1 MKYQIGWDNFAQEV
15 NRSDESINLAK
26 ASLYCAQAEYPEL
39 DVAKY
44 LQQLDL
50 MAEDI
55 AVKLPSERYPLQIIK
70 TINHHL
76 YSYLE
81 FRGNSQDYYNPKN
94 SFLNDVI
101 DLRTGIPLTLA
112 IIYLEIAKRLDFP
125 MLGIGM
131 PGHFI
136 IRPDFDDAGIF
147 VDAFSQ
153 GEILFQEDCEAKLQ
167 QLYQQPVKLESRF
180 LAPVN
185 NKQILAR
192 MLTNLKQIYL
202 YRCQY
207 NKVLAII
214 SGLLILY
221 PHNPNE
227 LRDRGLLYYEL
238 NRWQAA
244 YKDLQAYLKFA
255 SYGDEYQMIQM
266 LLKKIENREQ
276 IESTLMTPRNAI

>member
-44 LQQLDL
+44 LQQLDRT
-50 MAEDI
+50 AEDI
-55 AVKLPSERYPLQIIK
+55 AVKLPENRYPLQIIK

-76 YSYLE
+76 YNCLE

-94 SFLNDVI
+94 SFLNDVLE
-101 DLRTGIPLTLA
+101 LRTGIPLTLA
-112 IIYLEIAKRLDFP
+112 IIYLEVAKRLDFP
-125 MLGIGM
+125 MRGIGM

-147 VDAFSQ
+147 VDAFNQ
-153 GEILFQEDCEAKLQ
+153 GEILFKEDCEAKLQ
-167 QLYQQPVKLESRF
+167 QLYQQPVKLEQRF

-185 NKQILAR
+185 KRQILAR
-192 MLTNLKQIYL
+192 MLTNLKQIFL
-202 YRCQY
+202 HRRQY

-221 PHNPNE
+221 PNNANE

-238 NRWQAA
+238 KLWPEASQ
-244 YKDLQAYLKFA
+244 DLQAYLQFA
-255 SYGDEYQMIQM
+255 SYSDEYQMIQM
-266 LLKKIENREQ
+266 LLSKIE
-276 IESTLMTPRNAI
+276 SSLS

>member
-15 NRSDESINLAK
+15 SQSDESINLAK

-39 DVAKY
+39 EVAKY
-44 LQQLDL
+44 LQQLD
-50 MAEDI
+50 MIAEDI

-70 TINHHL
+70 TINNHL
-76 YSYLE
+76 YNCLE

-101 DLRTGIPLTLA
+101 DLRTGIPLTLS

-136 IRPDFDDAGIF
+136 IRPDFNDAGIF
-147 VDAFSQ
+147 VDAFNQ
-153 GEILFQEDCEAKLQ
+153 GEILFKEDCEAKLQ
-167 QLYQQPVKLESRF
+167 QLYQQPVKLEPRF
-180 LAPVN
+180 LAPVS

-202 YRCQY
+202 HHRQY

-214 SGLLILY
+214 TGLLTLF
-221 PHNPNE
+221 PNNPNE

-238 NRWQAA
+238 NLWQEACQ
-244 YKDLQAYLKFA
+244 DLQAYLKLA
-255 SYGDEYQMIQM
+255 TYGDEYQMIQM
-266 LLKKIENREQ
+266 LLQKIEN
-276 IESTLMTPRNAI
+276 SLL

>member
-15 NRSDESINLAK
+15 SQSDESINLAK

-39 DVAKY
+39 EVAKY
-44 LQQLDL
+44 LQQLD
-50 MAEDI
+50 MIAEDI

-70 TINHHL
+70 TINNHL
-76 YSYLE
+76 YNCLE

-101 DLRTGIPLTLA
+101 DLRTGIPLTLS

-136 IRPDFDDAGIF
+136 IRPDFNDAGIF
-147 VDAFSQ
+147 VDAFNQ
-153 GEILFQEDCEAKLQ
+153 GEILFKEDCEAKLQ
-167 QLYQQPVKLESRF
+167 QLYQQPVKLEPRF
-180 LAPVN
+180 LAPVS

-202 YRCQY
+202 HHRQY

-214 SGLLILY
+214 TGLLTLF
-221 PHNPNE
+221 PNNPNE

-238 NRWQAA
+238 NLWQEAC
-244 YKDLQAYLKFA
+244 KDLQAYLKFA

-266 LLKKIENREQ
+266 FLQKIEN
-276 IESTLMTPRNAI
+276 SLL

>member
-15 NRSDESINLAK
+15 NCSDESINLAR

-39 DVAKY
+39 EVAEY
-44 LQQLDL
+44 LQQLDHI
-50 MAEDI
+50 AEDI
-55 AVKLPSERYPLQIIK
+55 AVKLPKNRYPLQIIK

-76 YSYLE
+76 YNYLE

-94 SFLNDVI
+94 SFLNDVLE
-101 DLRTGIPLTLA
+101 LRTGIPLTLA

-147 VDAFSQ
+147 VDAFNQ
-153 GEILFQEDCEAKLQ
+153 GEILFKEDCEAKLQ
-167 QLYQQPVKLESRF
+167 QLYQQPVKLEPRF

-185 NKQILAR
+185 NRQILAR
-192 MLTNLKQIYL
+192 MLTNLKQIFL
-202 YRCQY
+202 HRRQY

-221 PHNPNE
+221 PNNANE

-238 NRWQAA
+238 KLLPEASQ
-244 YKDLQAYLKFA
+244 DLHAYLKFA
-255 SYGDEYQMIQM
+255 SYSDEYQMIKM
-266 LLKKIENREQ
+266 LLSKIE
-276 IESTLMTPRNAI
+276 SSLS

>member
-1 MKYQIGWDNFAQEV
+1 MKYKIGWDNFAQEV
-15 NRSDESINLAK
+15 NRSDESINLAR

-50 MAEDI
+50 IAEDI
-55 AVKLPSERYPLQIIK
+55 AVKLPSQRYPLQIIK
-70 TINHHL
+70 TINDHL
-76 YSYLE
+76 YNCLK

-101 DLRTGIPLTLA
+101 DLRTGIPLTLS
-112 IIYLEIAKRLDFP
+112 IVYLEIAKRLDFP

-136 IRPDFDDAGIF
+136 IRPDFDDVGIF
-147 VDAFSQ
+147 VDVFNQ
-153 GEILFQEDCEAKLQ
+153 GEILFKEDCEAKIQ
-167 QLYQQPVKLESRF
+167 QLYQQPVKLEPRF

-202 YRCQY
+202 HRRQY

-214 SGLLILY
+214 TGLLTLF
-221 PHNPNE
+221 PNNPNE

-238 NRWQAA
+238 NLWQAA
-244 YKDLQAYLKFA
+244 YKDLQAYLKLA
-255 SYGDEYQMIQM
+255 TYGNDYQMIQM
-266 LLKKIENREQ
+266 LLTKIKN
-276 IESTLMTPRNAI
+276 TLL

>member
-1 MKYQIGWDNFAQEV
+1 MKYKIGWDNFAQEV
-15 NRSDESINLAK
+15 SRSDESINLAR

-39 DVAKY
+39 EVAKY
-44 LQQLDL
+44 LQQLDQI
-50 MAEDI
+50 AEDI

-70 TINHHL
+70 NINDYL
-76 YSYLE
+76 YNCLE
-81 FRGNSQDYYNPKN
+81 FRGNNQDYYNPKN

-101 DLRTGIPLTLA
+101 DLRIGIPLTLS

-147 VDAFSQ
+147 VDAFNQ
-153 GEILFQEDCEAKLQ
+153 GEILFKEDCEAKLQ
-167 QLYQQPVKLESRF
+167 QLYQQPIKLEPQF

-202 YRCQY
+202 HRRQY
-207 NKVLAII
+207 NNVLAII
-214 SGLLILY
+214 TGLLTLF
-221 PHNPNE
+221 PNKPNE

-238 NRWQAA
+238 KHWQAA
-244 YKDLQAYLKFA
+244 YKDLQAYLKLA
-255 SYGDEYQMIQM
+255 TYGDEYQMIQM
-266 LLKKIENREQ
+266 LLNKIEN
-276 IESTLMTPRNAI
+276 SLL